1 MPKTTLTDGAWRM
14 AIFYAVT
21 FAGTGVS
28 LPFIGRWFSAHGL
41 SGGEIGVVLGAPM
54 LARLVSGPLIAVWAD
69 SFKLRRTA
77 ILLLGLAAF
86 AAYAAIGLTRGL
98 AAWLALWF
106 VAATALGNI
115 IPLTDVLSLRRSRRE
130 GYAFA
135 VPRGVGSLTF
145 ILANVSMG
153 WLLTRMSTD
162 VVLVWITAAAAATSL
177 AALLILPREPVSDDG
192 PVSREARF
200 QGLGRLVSDPRFM
213 LAIAA
218 IGLIQGAHAVY
229 YGFSALIWK
238 AQGLSD
244 ATTGLLWGAGVTAEI
259 VFFWFLEPWR
269 RQVGPLNLLLFSGVG
284 SLVRWTAFAFS
295 PPLWLLWPLQILHA
309 LTFTACYIGGLHLVE
324 EIAPRDTHS
333 AAQALS
339 SALSAGVLIGLATIL
354 SGALYDRYGAYA
366 YLAMSVMSLLGLGC
380 ALRLGR
386 GRVSAASG

>member
-1 MPKTTLTDGAWRM
+1 MPKPTLTSGAWRM

-28 LPFIGRWFSAHGL
+28 LPFIGRWFAAHGL
-41 SGGEIGVVLGAPM
+41 TGGEIGVVLGAPM
-54 LARLVSGPLIAVWAD
+54 LARLVTGPLIAVWAD

-77 ILLLGLAAF
+77 LLILGLATF
-86 AAYAAIGLTRGL
+86 AAYVAIGLTRGL

-106 VAATALGNI
+106 VAQTALGNI
-115 IPLTDVLSLRRSRRE
+115 IPLSDVLSLRRARRE
-130 GYAFA
+130 GYTFA
-135 VPRGVGSLTF
+135 IPRGVGSLAF
-145 ILANVSMG
+145 ILANVAMG
-153 WLLTRMSTD
+153 WLITRAGTE
-162 VVLVWITAAAAATSL
+162 VVLIWITAAAAAMSL
-177 AALLILPREPVSDDG
+177 AAVLVLPREPVSDDG

-200 QGLGRLVSDPRFM
+200 QVLGRLVANPTFM
-213 LAIAA
+213 ICIAA
-218 IGLIQGAHAVY
+218 IGLIQAAHAVY
-229 YGFSALIWK
+229 YGFSAILWK

-244 ATTGLLWGAGVTAEI
+244 STTGLLWGAGVSAEI

-269 RQVGPLNLLLFSGVG
+269 RQVGPLKLLVISGLG

-324 EIAPRDTHS
+324 EIAPRDTLS
-333 AAQALS
+333 AAQTLS

-354 SGALYDRYGAYA
+354 AGALYDRCGAYA
-366 YLAMSVMSLLGLGC
+366 YLAMSVLSLLGLVC

-386 GRVSAASG
+386 ALRSAASG